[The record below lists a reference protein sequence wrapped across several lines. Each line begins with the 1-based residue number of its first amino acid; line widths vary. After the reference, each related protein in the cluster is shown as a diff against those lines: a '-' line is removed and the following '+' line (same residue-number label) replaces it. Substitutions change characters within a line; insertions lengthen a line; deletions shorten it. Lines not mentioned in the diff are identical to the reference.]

1 MQLKTERFE
10 MRLNSRT
17 LEKVDAWRARQ
28 TDLPSRAEAIRR
40 LMESGLSEME
50 SKSLK
55 FSDGEKLITL
65 MLCELYKRHKI
76 DGKIDPLFVEEAL
89 LGGHY
94 WGLEW
99 QFPGIFHGDEDNKAT
114 VDEVVGILDMW
125 SFLEESYARLSK
137 KDKDSVQKKA
147 GHFGRQVVFPGFD
160 GNKETEHLHIAKFL
174 INKLDRFTQFKGRE
188 LNSHVPLIHVY
199 RRMVQAFESMRP
211 ALNLGGRNWLNSGI
225 ITEILNARHDGI

>member
-10 MRLNSRT
+10 MRLDSRT
-17 LEKVDAWRARQ
+17 LERVDAWRACQ

-50 SKSLK
+50 GKPLK

-76 DGKIDPLFVEEAL
+76 DGKIDPLFVEEVL

-114 VDEVVGILDMW
+114 VDEVVDILDMW
-125 SFLEESYARLSK
+125 SFLEESYAELSK
-137 KDKDSVQKKA
+137 KDKDSVQKEA
-147 GHFGRQVVFPGFD
+147 RHFGKHVIFPGFD
-160 GNKETEHLHIAKFL
+160 GNKEAEHLHIAKFL
-174 INKLDRFTQFKGRE
+174 INKLDRFTEFKGRD
-188 LNSHVPLIHVY
+188 LNSHVPLIQVY
-199 RRMVQAFESMRP
+199 RHMVRVFESMRT
-211 ALNLGGRNWLNSGI
+211 NLDFGGRNWLSAGAI
-225 ITEILNARHDGI
+225 IKILNAQHDGV